1 MPRPRS
7 AQVIERAIKVYKI
20 LEEQGGKV
28 QTPDLLKIVLERK
41 VASSYSLLHHTLM
54 VLENAGFIKHDR
66 EKGRAVWSVIK
77 KATEEELKK
86 ALSSGR

>member
-7 AQVIERAIKVYKI
+7 PEVIERAIKVYKI
-20 LEEQGGKV
+20 LEEQGGRI

-41 VASSYSLLHHTLM
+41 VANSYSLLHHTLM
-54 VLENAGFIKHDR
+54 VLENAGFVKHER
-66 EKGRAVWSVIK
+66 EKGRAVWSVVK
-77 KATEEELKK
+77 KATEEELIK